1 MKNNQETLEF
11 LKKISETD
19 GISGH
24 EKEVAKL
31 IKKELSSSTDKIE
44 FDNLGSIICYQNG
57 KKNAPTILMSGHM
70 DEVGF
75 LVSRIEKNGF
85 LRLQPIGG
93 WWPHVVL
100 AEVVNVET
108 QDGKIY
114 FGVIGAQ
121 PPHGM
126 SAEARKQV
134 MDIKD
139 MYLDMGVKDAK
150 QIEEMGIKVGDPI
163 TPYTQF
169 RVLNDGKSL
178 LGKAWDDRIG
188 AAIGVETLKRMKSIP
203 HEANLVFAGT
213 VQEEVGLRGAKTASY
228 HVKPDI
234 AFALDVT
241 MSYDLPGSPDNPT
254 KLGAGVALSIMD
266 GSVIA
271 HRGLFEL
278 VEQIAKEKH
287 IKYTYDLLTAGGTD
301 SGEIHK
307 QYDGIITMTISLPC
321 RYFHSHVSIINIDD
335 YYAAVDLMCAIAE
348 KIDSKTLQQLKESK
362 YK

>member
-1 MKNNQETLEF
+1 MELNEDLKF
-11 LKKISETD
+11 LKEISEVN

-24 EKEVAKL
+24 EGEVTKL
-31 IKKELSSSTDKIE
+31 IKKEISNSVDKIE
-44 FDNLGSIICYQNG
+44 YDNLGSIICYQNG
-57 KKNAPTILMSGHM
+57 KKNSPTILMTGHI

-100 AEVVNVET
+100 AEVVSVKT
-108 QDGKIY
+108 QENKIY
-114 FGVIGAQ
+114 YGVIGAQ

-126 SAEARKQV
+126 SPEAKKQV
-134 MDIKD
+134 MNIKD
-139 MYLDMGVKDAK
+139 MYLDMGVKND
-150 QIEEMGIKVGDPI
+150 EEITKLGIKVGDPI

-188 AAIGVETLKRMKSIP
+188 AAIGVETLKRLRKID
-203 HEANLVFAGT
+203 HEANIVFAGT
-213 VQEEVGLRGAKTASY
+213 VQEEVGLRGARTASY

-254 KLGAGVALSIMD
+254 KLGNGVALSIMD

-271 HRGLFEL
+271 HRGLFEF
-278 VEQIAKEKH
+278 VEKIAKEKN

-307 QYDGIITMTISLPC
+307 QYDGIITMTLSLPC

-335 YYAAVDLMCAIAE
+335 YYSAVDLMCAICE
-348 KIDSKTLQQLKESK
+348 KINSKTLKELKESK